1 MNIEKWY
8 NNFVT
13 DLSLKYNS
21 DKTIRMY
28 SHNVKRFLYHFNSYR
43 EPKEI
48 PNNEIKDY
56 LLSFNTLNTRK
67 QNLCALKRFYELT
80 VKMPKKVKRIPYPKK
95 SKSLPRVIEPE
106 YLKKTILSITNL
118 KHRALLALGYS
129 CALRRSEVINLK
141 MECID
146 RKRMLILIKNAKGN
160 KDRYV
165 KLSNGLLEILE
176 VYARKYRPKVY
187 LFNGQFDIQYSESS
201 YNNVVKKYL
210 GNEYS
215 THSLRHSGATAMHES
230 GTDLAIIQK
239 MLGHKKIE
247 TTMIYTHISQKA
259 IQKVNSPI

>member
-1 MNIEKWY
+1 MNTEKWY

-28 SHNVKRFLYHFNSYR
+28 SHNVKKFLNHFSNYR

-48 PNNEIKDY
+48 PNNEIKQY

-80 VKMPKKVKRIPYPKK
+80 VRMPKKVKRIPYPKK
-95 SKSLPRVIEPE
+95 MKSLPRVIESE
-106 YLKKTILSITNL
+106 HLKETILSITNL
-118 KHRALLALGYS
+118 KHKALLALGYS
-129 CALRRSEVINLK
+129 CALRRSEVINLR
-141 MECID
+141 MDCID

-165 KLSNGLLEILE
+165 PLSKNLLEILE
-176 VYARKYRPKVY
+176 LYARKYKPQIY
-187 LFNGQFDIQYSESS
+187 LFNGQFDLQYSESS
-201 YNNVVKKYL
+201 YNKVVKKYL
-210 GNEYS
+210 GNQYS

-230 GTDLAIIQK
+230 GTDLAMIQK
-239 MLGHKKIE
+239 LLGHKNLE
-247 TTMIYTHISQKA
+247 TTMVYTHISQKA
-259 IQKVNSPI
+259 IQKVVAPL